1 MGQRPNSS
9 PVLHQLFGR
18 GGAAFIPLSLYVAWA
33 VAVGAVFI
41 SVGHSQ
47 YRILYDIWLVV
58 TETMEFYDFPY
69 IGNKNPNWLICF
81 RGVATTNQV
90 LYIRIPILW
99 IPIHKQETSHGVSP
113 IYGWFRSFSPGPR
126 CYFRLAPVHLILL
139 FSFIISEIFNKNR
152 RIIIKIPCSP
162 AFCWHLNFFGGA
174 RFRQLSNVVHK
185 SCPKSNQRSLWIWY
199 QVGLGCMTRLYELP
213 DQLRHFRV
221 QDLGRWWTWEY
232 VRQMDPFSDEI
243 LRFDTSMYWISKE
256 QQLHIVIYLSI
267 YLSIYL
273 APGFKYLNKD
283 IISGF
288 KYLKTARR
296 PIRTYALWL
305 FNMIKPDLP
314 LFIQIF

>member
-1 MGQRPNSS
+1 M
-9 PVLHQLFGR
+9 
-18 GGAAFIPLSLYVAWA
+18 
-33 VAVGAVFI
+33 
-41 SVGHSQ
+41 
-47 YRILYDIWLVV
+47 
-58 TETMEFYDFPY
+58 FP
-69 IGNKNPNWLICF
+69 GF
-81 RGVATTNQV
+81 
-90 LYIRIPILW
+90 
-99 IPIHKQETSHGVSP
+99 
-113 IYGWFRSFSPGPR
+113 
-126 CYFRLAPVHLILL
+126 LL
-139 FSFIISEIFNKNR
+139 T
-152 RIIIKIPCSP
+152 PQ
-162 AFCWHLNFFGGA
+162 FFWGA

-256 QQLHIVIYLSI
+256 QQLHLVI